1 MTEEDKK
8 EFEEFLEWKKQKK
21 AKEAE
26 EKEISS
32 SQSSEILVKKSGKKD
47 KSSQSEISA
56 DKFSDSSKS
65 DDSSAN
71 VPLVILGF
79 AIVIAI
85 ALIIAFT
92 VGSKSSNSNST
103 AYADSTEVD
112 TLAEL
117 TDEDSLSRYSDDMS
131 GATEN
136 GWSRREETDPMNDSK
151 SVFVSVTSDNS
162 NKLDLPYGDV
172 YATII
177 VRRMK
182 KYGVDVLI
190 RTSDGQIFGNEYD
203 NENYVTIRFDSN
215 KPMRFYYNTSSDG
228 SNDVV
233 FLRKRS
239 AFIQAAKKAKM
250 ITVEIPYFQN
260 GRQIFT
266 FTTPKP
272 LEW

>member
-32 SQSSEILVKKSGKKD
+32 PQSSEILVKTSGEKD
-47 KSSQSEISA
+47 KSSQPEVSA
-56 DKFSDSSKS
+56 DKLSESSKR

-131 GATEN
+131 GATED
-136 GWSRREETDPMNDSK
+136 GWSRR
-151 SVFVSVTSDNS
+151 
-162 NKLDLPYGDV
+162 
-172 YATII
+172 
-177 VRRMK
+177 
-182 KYGVDVLI
+182 
-190 RTSDGQIFGNEYD
+190 
-203 NENYVTIRFDSN
+203 
-215 KPMRFYYNTSSDG
+215 
-228 SNDVV
+228 
-233 FLRKRS
+233 
-239 AFIQAAKKAKM
+239 
-250 ITVEIPYFQN
+250 
-260 GRQIFT
+260 
-266 FTTPKP
+266 
-272 LEW
+272 

>member
-21 AKEAE
+21 ATEGKENSATP
-26 EKEISS
+26 
-32 SQSSEILVKKSGKKD
+32 SSESIVKTSDEKD
-47 KSSQSEISA
+47 KSPQSEVSA
-56 DKFSDSSKS
+56 VKLSNSPKR

-117 TDEDSLSRYSDDMS
+117 TDEDSLSNYNDDMS
-131 GATEN
+131 GATEG

-162 NKLDLPYGDV
+162 NKLDFPYGDAYV
-172 YATII
+172 TLT

-182 KYGVDVLI
+182 KYGVDVI
-190 RTSDGQIFGNEYD
+190 VKSSSGQIYGSEY
-203 NENYVTIRFDSN
+203 NGENYVTIRFDSN
-215 KPMRFYYNTSSDG
+215 KPMRFYFNEAADG
-228 SNDVV
+228 SSDVV
-233 FLRKRS
+233 FLRKRT
-239 AFIQAAKKAKM
+239 AFIQAAKKAHK
-250 ITVEIPYFQN
+250 ITVEVPYYQ
-260 GRQIFT
+260 GGWQVFT

-272 LEW
+272 LQW